1 LGAFATMGKTM
12 KQLLIGIDPGK
23 NTGLAAW
30 DLEAKSLHHYGQSS
44 AIHAQTKIL
53 EFSKD
58 FEIFVILEDS
68 RLNKRPKD
76 ASSVH
81 RLKGAGDIAGQC
93 RGWVEFLEHYS
104 IRYERR
110 AAGLTYKGRPK
121 RDLFEKITGI
131 STLVGQ
137 DHIRDAV
144 MLVWGE
150 SGNRVKLMVE
160 KYFLTRGK
168 AQKHK

>member
-1 LGAFATMGKTM
+1 M

-30 DLEAKSLHHYGQSS
+30 DLQEKALRHYGQSS

-53 EFSKD
+53 EFLKD

-104 IRYERR
+104 IKYERR
-110 AAGLTYKGRPK
+110 AAGLTYKGRSK

-160 KYFLTRGK
+160 KYLLTRGK
-168 AQKHK
+168 AQKKHITCF